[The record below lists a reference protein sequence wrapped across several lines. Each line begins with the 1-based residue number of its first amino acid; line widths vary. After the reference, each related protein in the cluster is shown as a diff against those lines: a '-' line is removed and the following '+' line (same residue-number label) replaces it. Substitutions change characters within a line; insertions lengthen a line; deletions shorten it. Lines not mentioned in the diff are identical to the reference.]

1 MGSTDGFIAYALH
14 SYNFSSMQFLWH
26 RAVFLYVFASF
37 FLYVDVFLQILLHRF
52 TEAINMEGIMISF
65 VKKGTIKCIGP
76 LTAFPTQLR
85 LMCNSYLLLYF
96 LHLRKICSVID
107 PVLHSFSRS
116 ALIFS
121 WIKIVIVISQQHF
134 VLKIIFANS
143 APHCDQKY
151 QSC

>member
-65 VKKGTIKCIGP
+65 VKKRDNKVHW
-76 LTAFPTQLR
+76 AFDGVPNPITP
-85 LMCNSYLLLYF
+85 Y
-96 LHLRKICSVID
+96 V
-107 PVLHSFSRS
+107 
-116 ALIFS
+116 
-121 WIKIVIVISQQHF
+121 
-134 VLKIIFANS
+134 
-143 APHCDQKY
+143 
-151 QSC
+151 